1 MVLIQETV
9 TESEDSPER
18 PVAGL
23 RGSVEIVA
31 WRVRGGQRALA
42 TGASRVSPPVGVFL
56 VWGVWRGRQSG
67 AVVAPE
73 QLRAGVAEPPGP
85 HGQQAGDTCRGRGA
99 QHPAEGR
106 MALFQTLVGASEG

>member
-56 VWGVWRGRQSG
+56 CRGGGGRAG
-67 AVVAPE
+67 RAE

-85 HGQQAGDTCRGRGA
+85 HGQQAGDTCRGRCA
-99 QHPAEGR
+99 QHPAEGG
-106 MALFQTLVGASEG
+106 MALFQTPVGASEG

>member
-56 VWGVWRGRQSG
+56 CWGGGVEGPAERSSGGPGAAQSWRGRAPG
-67 AVVAPE
+67 ATRGAGGRHVQRQVCSAP
-73 QLRAGVAEPPGP
+73 
-85 HGQQAGDTCRGRGA
+85 CRGQDG
-99 QHPAEGR
+99 P
-106 MALFQTLVGASEG
+106 VPDASGGL

>member
-67 AVVAPE
+67 AVVGPGAAQSWRDRAPGATRGTGGRHV
-73 QLRAGVAEPPGP
+73 QRQGCSAP
-85 HGQQAGDTCRGRGA
+85 CRGRDG
-99 QHPAEGR
+99 P
-106 MALFQTLVGASEG
+106 VPDASGGL